1 MSGQA
6 GECNIQ
12 GPDGA
17 LSPVSS
23 PQGPCSATGPGK
35 VAKEA
40 LGLGTAGV
48 RGPGTPMGSS

>member
-6 GECNIQ
+6 GEWNIQ
-12 GPDGA
+12 GPDGV
-17 LSPVSS
+17 LPPVSS
-23 PQGPCSATGPGK
+23 PQGPCVATDRRK